1 MKLDK
6 ITSKV
11 AAVLGVSAA
20 LVGSAYAQTITVGGG
35 PGTNVTVGGPPVVI
49 ANNPYYGGYNRY
61 NYSAPVVT
69 GGAYVSGNAVAYNN
83 TAFVGGGYYNAGIG
97 SQVYANGTN
106 VTAGNAGYN
115 YVPVDTVPY
124 SQVSGQLY
132 DPVTDACYT
141 RTDVYNYYT
150 YEVYSGAGSYSSF
163 VGRYTD
169 GPYYQTSYENSYPG
183 PCR

>member
-1 MKLDK
+1 MKLDT
-6 ITSKV
+6 ITSKM
-11 AAVLGVSAA
+11 AAVLGVSAV
-20 LVGSAYAQTITVGGG
+20 LVGAVSAQTVTVGGG
-35 PGTNVTVGGPPVVI
+35 PGTNVNVVQPGLYV
-49 ANNPYYGGYNRY
+49 ANNYPYYGGYN
-61 NYSAPVVT
+61 AGPVVT

-83 TAFVGGGYYNAGIG
+83 TAFVGSGYYNAGLG
-97 SQVYANGTN
+97 SNVYANGTN
-106 VTAGNAGYN
+106 VTAGNAGYS
-115 YVPVDTVPY
+115 YVPVNTIPT
-124 SQVSGQLY
+124 SQVAGQLY

-150 YEVYSGAGSYSSF
+150 YEVYTSGAGSYSSF